1 MKTTSVQS
9 ATLVAIGCDD
19 ARGILQLE
27 FRSRAVYRCFRV
39 PGPVYDALWAAPSR
53 GRYFNMAI
61 RGRFRHLR
69 IPGTETGSRSDC

>member
-9 ATLVAIGCDD
+9 ATLVAIGYDD
-19 ARGILQLE
+19 ARAILQLE
-27 FRSRAVYRCFRV
+27 FRSRAVYRCFGV
-39 PGPVYDALWAAPSR
+39 PGPVYDALWTAPSR

-69 IPGTETGSRSDC
+69 IPCTETASRGEC

>member
-9 ATLVAIGCDD
+9 ATLVAIGYDD
-19 ARGILQLE
+19 VRGILQVE
-27 FRSRAVYRCFRV
+27 FRSSAVYRYFGV
-39 PGPVYDALWAAPSR
+39 PGPVYEALWAAPSR

-69 IPGTETGSRSDC
+69 IPCAETASRGEC